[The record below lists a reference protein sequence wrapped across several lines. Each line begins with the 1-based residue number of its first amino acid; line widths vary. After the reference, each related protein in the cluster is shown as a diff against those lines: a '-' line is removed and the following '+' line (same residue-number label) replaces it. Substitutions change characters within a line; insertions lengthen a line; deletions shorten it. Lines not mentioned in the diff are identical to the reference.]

1 MISFYKEK
9 QALKRPA
16 NAKSS
21 ACKRCFTII
30 FYLMKKIN
38 FRNLSLLMG
47 GAVVA
52 QDWCTAIQNEANTN
66 GHKWTPAFW
75 DEWATVYE
83 QGGCL
88 HGVVTP

>member
-1 MISFYKEK
+1 
-9 QALKRPA
+9 
-16 NAKSS
+16 
-21 ACKRCFTII
+21 
-30 FYLMKKIN
+30 
-38 FRNLSLLMG
+38 MG

-52 QDWCTAIQNEANTN
+52 QDWCTAMQNEANTN